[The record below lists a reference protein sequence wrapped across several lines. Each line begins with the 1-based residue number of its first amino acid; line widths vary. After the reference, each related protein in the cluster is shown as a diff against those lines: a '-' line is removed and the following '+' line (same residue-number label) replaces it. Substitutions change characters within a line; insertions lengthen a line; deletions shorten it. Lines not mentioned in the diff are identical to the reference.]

1 MSDPVTYVSVST
13 STVTRK
19 RKWRVIHRGLPTCAD
34 RDTAIEAIELYEEAI
49 GCKVNAIPLWDGD
62 CGEWTHLIKRSKA

>member
-49 GCKVNAIPLWDGD
+49 GC
-62 CGEWTHLIKRSKA
+62 